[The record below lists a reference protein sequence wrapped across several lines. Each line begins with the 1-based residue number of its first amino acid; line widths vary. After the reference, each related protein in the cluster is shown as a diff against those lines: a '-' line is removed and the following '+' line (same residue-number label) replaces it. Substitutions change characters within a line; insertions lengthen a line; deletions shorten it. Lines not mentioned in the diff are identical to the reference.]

1 MYSTLT
7 ASRQNEAPATPRL
20 MYLGGFLPASR
31 ETTGAEILQTRVREF
46 KRKGAKAGGRLG
58 KKGSLSPCMM
68 GVQFQ
73 QLYVGLY
80 LCLPETINLILL
92 SR

>member
-46 KRKGAKAGGRLG
+46 NLKGAEAGGRLG
-58 KKGSLSPCMM
+58 EKRIALTMNDGRSIPTTVCWLVSVPA
-68 GVQFQ
+68 
-73 QLYVGLY
+73 
-80 LCLPETINLILL
+80 
-92 SR
+92 